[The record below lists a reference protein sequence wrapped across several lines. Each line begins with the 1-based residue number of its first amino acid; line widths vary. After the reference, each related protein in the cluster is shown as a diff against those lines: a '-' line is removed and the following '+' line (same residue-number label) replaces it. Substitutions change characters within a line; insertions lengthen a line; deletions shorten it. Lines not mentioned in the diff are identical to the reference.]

1 VFIQISFVPKS
12 ISKYGNQNDEKLDHK
27 TSVDRTKESRC
38 GGSFQALMQKVERQH
53 GHAKQYDVTYD
64 QQVNKKTFT
73 GQRAAENNYQGVQH

>member
-1 VFIQISFVPKS
+1 
-12 ISKYGNQNDEKLDHK
+12 
-27 TSVDRTKESRC
+27 
-38 GGSFQALMQKVERQH
+38 MQKVERQH